1 VKALLNFAKTT
12 IIGGFFIVLPA
23 AILLFVIGKGVA
35 VLVAA
40 VAPIV
45 EDMTIREIGGIGVA
59 TLLSILLLLALCFVT
74 GLLVRTR
81 LGRLAGGW
89 VEGKILQRIP
99 GYGMIRNLTQ
109 RFTGMDGTEF
119 APALVDLHGTGTRSP
134 AFIVEEHEDGG
145 YTIFMPLAPTPTIG
159 QVHFVPRERV
169 TRIDAPF
176 GEAVNTFV
184 RWGVGSGKLFPSP
197 NRGNIPRGDTE
208 EH

>member
-23 AILLFVIGKGVA
+23 AVLLFFIGKGVA

-45 EDMTIREIGGIGVA
+45 DDMTVREIGGVGVA

-89 VEGKILQRIP
+89 VEGSGSP
-99 GYGMIRNLTQ
+99 GSRPPL
-109 RFTGMDGTEF
+109 E
-119 APALVDLHGTGTRSP
+119 RS
-134 AFIVEEHEDGG
+134 
-145 YTIFMPLAPTPTIG
+145 
-159 QVHFVPRERV
+159 
-169 TRIDAPF
+169 
-176 GEAVNTFV
+176 
-184 RWGVGSGKLFPSP
+184 
-197 NRGNIPRGDTE
+197 
-208 EH
+208 

>member
-1 VKALLNFAKTT
+1 MKALLNFAKTT

-89 VEGKILQRIP
+89 VEGKIFQRIP
-99 GYGMIRNLTQ
+99 GYGMIRSLTQ
-109 RFTGMDGTEF
+109 RFTGVKGTEF
-119 APALVDLHGTGTRSP
+119 SPALVDLYGTDTRSP

-169 TRIDAPF
+169 RKVEAPF
-176 GEAVNTFV
+176 GDVVNTFV
-184 RWGVGSGKLFPSP
+184 HWGVGSEKLLPPS
-197 NRGNIPRGDTE
+197 NRLNNPRGETE

>member
-1 VKALLNFAKTT
+1 MKALLNFAKTT

-89 VEGKILQRIP
+89 VEGNILQRIP
-99 GYGMIRNLTQ
+99 GYGMIRSLTQ
-109 RFTGMDGTEF
+109 RFTGVKGTEF
-119 APALVDLHGTGTRSP
+119 SPALVDLYGTDTRSP

-169 TRIDAPF
+169 ARIQAPF
-176 GEAVNTFV
+176 GEAVNTFM
-184 RWGVGSGKLFPSP
+184 RWGVGAGKLFPAP
-197 NRGNIPRGDTE
+197 PYPD
-208 EH
+208 